1 MQINNTNT
9 LFFTNLPRWHWAN
22 FYILQMNHLFNLVA
36 LFFSTFIFSQAVITG
51 TISDGEF
58 NDPLPF
64 ANVVLKTADEETTI
78 GGSTSD
84 FDGKY
89 SFDVTQGNYILEFSY
104 VGYGT
109 QKITDVAVNSD
120 GEVIV
125 DITLKPIDNA
135 LDEVVV
141 TTTARQNSEVAVLAL
156 QKKSINLIDGLS
168 TQSIQ
173 KSGDTNLAS
182 AIKRVPGVSI
192 QNGKFVIVRGLSDRY
207 SKTLLGGL
215 EVPGL
220 DPDKNTLQLD
230 IFPTNLLENIIVNKS
245 SSAELNAD
253 FSGGVVNIIL
263 KDFSALPEYTFSISG
278 GYNPSMNLVNNAI
291 QNNPSGLNVFGFNN
305 GYFDRRIGAQQ
316 DIPLP
321 EPSQPGRS
329 SVLTKITEVFAPEM
343 AVHRYKSGLNYN
355 LGASA
360 SNQFSLSDEKSI
372 GFIAALGFRSTTEY
386 YANYST
392 GTTNKE
398 PSGITQET
406 SQDGEFGKITK
417 LASGLIGV
425 SFKTEQSKYKLNLLN
440 LRSGESSAINAVFAD
455 YLENPYVG
463 VANVL
468 AYTER
473 NMISIPFSAKHILNE
488 GKSVIE
494 WKIAPSFAE
503 VFDKD
508 LKKTVFETNEER
520 SYFILSPA
528 TTQLPQR
535 LWRTLREDAIASNVM
550 YTYELTEGVIEG
562 KLKTGVSFASK
573 DRSFRTS
580 EYSIDYIGRSENLS
594 GNPNNLLDPNNLWTP
609 QSNEGSH
616 IVGDFQRT
624 NQYDASSTTHAGFI
638 SAELKLSDAWK
649 SVVGIRFENYI
660 VKYSGLDSEF
670 EALDDAELINVKDF
684 YPSLNLIHS
693 LSEET
698 NLRFSYA
705 RTTARPSFKEN
716 SAAKI
721 YDPITERFFIG
732 NTLLNPSYINNLD
745 LRYEKYGEGN
755 QFFALSTFFKHLNDP
770 IEIVAYDYNTPN
782 QLIARNSQKATVY
795 GIELEYRKNIL
806 DNSTK
811 KIAVNI
817 NTSFIHSR
825 LNMTDEEYQ
834 GRVITEPTREI
845 DPYRSLQGQSPFLI
859 NTGVVYS
866 LPEINLESTLSY
878 NVQGKTLEVVGVG
891 NIPDVY
897 TDPFH
902 NLNLTVIKKFGNNQ
916 NQRLTLKVQNILNDS
931 RESYYDYF
939 GEQRLPFSLYDL
951 DRTISL
957 GYNIKF

>member
-1 MQINNTNT
+1 M
-9 LFFTNLPRWHWAN
+9 PGVAESK
-22 FYILQMNHLFNLVA
+22 YYDLQMNHYFNFVA
-36 LFFSTFIFSQAVITG
+36 LLFSSLLFSQSVITG

-64 ANVVLKTADEETTI
+64 ANVVLKTADGETNL

-89 SFDVTQGNYILEFSY
+89 SFEVTQGNYILEFSY

-109 QKITDVAVNSD
+109 KKITDIAVNSD
-120 GEVIV
+120 AEVIV
-125 DITLKPIDNA
+125 DVTLSPIDNA

-141 TTTARQNSEVAVLAL
+141 TTSARQNSEQAVLAL
-156 QKKSINLIDGLS
+156 QKKSINLMDGLS
-168 TQSIQ
+168 AQSIK

-192 QNGKFVIVRGLSDRY
+192 QDGKFVYVRGLGDRY

-230 IFPTNLLENIIVNKS
+230 IFPTNLLDNIIVNKS
-245 SSAELNAD
+245 SSADLNAD

-263 KDFSALPEYTFSISG
+263 KDFSALPEYTFSLSG
-278 GYNPSMNLVNNAI
+278 SYNPSMNLVNNAI
-291 QNNPSGLNVFGFNN
+291 QNNPSGMNIFGFNN

-321 EPSQPGRS
+321 EASQPGRS
-329 SVLTKITEVFAPEM
+329 SVLTKITEVFTPEM
-343 AVHRYKSGLNYN
+343 AIHRYNSGLNYN

-360 SNQFSLSDEKSI
+360 SNQFALTDDKSI
-372 GFIAALGFRSTTEY
+372 GFIAALGFRSNTEY
-386 YANYST
+386 YADYAT

-398 PSGITQET
+398 PSGITRET
-406 SQDGEFGKITK
+406 SQDGELGKITK
-417 LASGLIGV
+417 LASGLLGV
-425 SFKTEQSKYKLNLLN
+425 SLKTENSKYKVNLLN
-440 LRSGESSAINAVFAD
+440 LRSAESSAVNAVYAD

-463 VANVL
+463 IANIL
-468 AYTER
+468 TYTER
-473 NMISIPFSAKHILNE
+473 NIVSIPFSAKHVLDE

-494 WKIAPSFAE
+494 WKIAPSYAE

-508 LKKTVFETNEER
+508 FKKTVFETNADR
-520 SYFILSPA
+520 SFFILSPA

-535 LWRTLREDAIASNVM
+535 LWRTLRENAIASNAI
-550 YTYELTEGVIEG
+550 YSRELEGKVEG
-562 KLKTGVSFASK
+562 KLKTGVSFSSK
-573 DRSFRTS
+573 DRAFRTS
-580 EYSIDYIGRSENLS
+580 NYSIDYIGRSENLL
-594 GNPNNLLDPNNLWTP
+594 GNPNNILDSNNLWTP
-609 QSNEGSH
+609 ETNEGSH
-616 IVGDFQRT
+616 IVGNFQRT
-624 NQYDASSTTHAGFI
+624 NQYDASSATLAGFV
-638 SAELKLSDAWK
+638 SAELKFNEKWK
-649 SVVGIRFENYI
+649 SVVGLRFENYI
-660 VKYSGLDSEF
+660 VKYSGQSLGQEIF
-670 EALDDAELINVKDF
+670 DDAELINVKDF
-684 YPSLNLIHS
+684 FPSLNIIRS
-693 LSEET
+693 IDEDT

-716 SAAKI
+716 SAAQI
-721 YDPITERFFIG
+721 FDPITERFFIG
-732 NTLLNPSYINNLD
+732 NTDLNPSYINNID

-755 QFFALSTFFKHLNDP
+755 QFFAFSTFYKHLTDP
-770 IEIVAYDYNTPN
+770 IEIVAFDFNTAN
-782 QLIARNSQKATVY
+782 QLIARNNEKATVF
-795 GIELEYRKNIL
+795 GIEIEYRKNLL

-811 KIAVNI
+811 KLALNI
-817 NTSFIHSR
+817 NSSFIYSSQR
-825 LNMTDEEYQ
+825 MSDGEYQ

-845 DPYRSLQGQSPFLI
+845 DPNRVLQGQSPFLI
-859 NTGVVYS
+859 NTGLTYT
-866 LPEINLESTLSY
+866 LPEIDLESSLFY

-897 TDPFH
+897 TDPFN
-902 NLNLTVIKKFGNNQ
+902 NLNLTVIKKFGEDGNQ
-916 NQRLTLKVQNILNDS
+916 SLTLKVQNILNDT

-939 GEQRLPFSLYDL
+939 GEQQLPFSLYHL

>member
-1 MQINNTNT
+1 
-9 LFFTNLPRWHWAN
+9 
-22 FYILQMNHLFNLVA
+22 MNHLFNFVA

-51 TISDGEF
+51 TINDGEF

-64 ANVVLKTADEETTI
+64 ANVVLKAADGETTI

-89 SFDVTQGNYILEFSY
+89 SFDVTQGSYILEFSY

-109 QKITDVAVNSD
+109 QKITDITVTSD
-120 GEVIV
+120 AEVIV
-125 DITLKPIDNA
+125 DVTLNPIDNA

-192 QNGKFVIVRGLSDRY
+192 QDGKFVYVRGLGDRY

-215 EVPGL
+215 EIPGL

-263 KDFSALPEYTFSISG
+263 KDFSALPEYTFSITGS
-278 GYNPSMNLVNNAI
+278 YNPAMNLVNNAI

-343 AVHRYKSGLNYN
+343 AVHRYNSGLNYN

-398 PSGITQET
+398 PSGITRET
-406 SQDGEFGKITK
+406 SQDGELGKITK
-417 LASGLIGV
+417 LASGLVGV

-463 VANVL
+463 IANIL
-468 AYTER
+468 TYTER
-473 NMISIPFSAKHILNE
+473 NILSIPFSAKHILND

-508 LKKTVFETNEER
+508 FKKTVFETNNER
-520 SYFILSPA
+520 SYYVLSPA

-535 LWRTLREDAIASNVM
+535 LWRTLRENAIASNAM
-550 YTYELTEGVIEG
+550 YTHELSEGAIEG
-562 KLKTGVSFASK
+562 KIKAGVSFASK
-573 DRSFRTS
+573 DRTFRTS
-580 EYSIDYIGRSENLS
+580 EYSIDYVGRSENLL

-616 IVGDFQRT
+616 IVGSFQRT
-624 NQYDASSTTHAGFI
+624 NQYEASSTNLASFV

-660 VKYSGLDSEF
+660 VKYSGVDSEF
-670 EALDDAELINVKDF
+670 EILDKAELINVSDF
-684 YPSLNLIHS
+684 FPSLNVIHS
-693 LSEET
+693 IDEDT

-716 SAAKI
+716 SAARL

-732 NTLLNPSYINNLD
+732 NTELNPSYINNLD
-745 LRYEKYGEGN
+745 LRFEKYGEGN
-755 QFFALSTFFKHLNDP
+755 QFIALSTFFKHLTDP
-770 IEIVAYDYNTPN
+770 IEIVAFDFNTAN
-782 QLIARNSQKATVY
+782 QLIARNNEKAIVF
-795 GIELEYRKNIL
+795 GVELEYRKNIL
-806 DNSTK
+806 NNSTK
-811 KIAVNI
+811 KLALNI
-817 NTSFIHSR
+817 NTSLIHSSQR
-825 LNMTDEEYQ
+825 MSDGEYQ
-834 GRVITEPTREI
+834 GRVITEPNREI
-845 DPYRSLQGQSPFLI
+845 DPNRPLQGQSPFLI
-859 NTGVVYS
+859 NTGIIYT
-866 LPEINLESTLSY
+866 LPEMNLESSLFY

-897 TDPFH
+897 TDPF
-902 NLNLTVIKKFGNNQ
+902 NNMNLTITKKIGNTQ
-916 NQRLTLKVQNILNDS
+916 NQTLTLKIQNILNDT

-939 GEQRLPFSLYDL
+939 GEQRLPFSFYDL